1 MSGSP
6 NIANQ
11 KSLSSVLNG
20 PATMAESMRA
30 SASNSIN
37 SLTNSIK
44 SLNSNISAPLQ
55 ESISSVSSTGPGIV
69 IIPIIIGI
77 GVLIIALT
85 LIIVYRSDIEAGFIS
100 AYNYLANHF
109 SSSKN
114 TTQEQQL
121 QEQQKKEHEE
131 HIQSQ
136 NRPPPLEHSPLT
148 YPPQQQDPPKSTL
161 DVVNKMIP
169 GGKQVFNVSA
179 NKYTYNDAE
188 PLCKALGAELAT
200 YDQVK
205 QAWDDGADWCN
216 YGWVKGQA
224 AIYPTQKSTFDELQ
238 GGGNDDERLAC
249 GTPGINGGYFDN
261 PELRFGVNCYGDK
274 PAQTSNDLRITNTHN
289 NPPLGPDGLKRKNKE
304 LAYKAQID
312 TIGLLP
318 FRANT
323 WSE

>member
-20 PATMAESMRA
+20 PATMAESMRT
-30 SASNSIN
+30 SASKSIN

-55 ESISSVSSTGPGIV
+55 ESISSVPSTGPGLA
-69 IIPIIIGI
+69 IIPIILGI

-85 LIIVYRSDIEAGFIS
+85 LIIVYRSDIETGFNN
-100 AYNYLANHF
+100 AYTYLKNQF
-109 SSSKN
+109 SESK
-114 TTQEQQL
+114 TDTQVQEEQEQ
-121 QEQQKKEHEE
+121 EQD
-131 HIQSQ
+131 
-136 NRPPPLEHSPLT
+136 RPPPLEHSPLT
-148 YPPQQQDPPKSTL
+148 YPPQNQDPPDSSL
-161 DVVNKMIP
+161 DVVNKLLP
-169 GGKQVFNVSA
+169 GSKQVFNVSA

-205 QAWDDGADWCN
+205 QAWDSGADWCN

-224 AIYPTQKSTFDELQ
+224 AVYPTQKSTFDELQ

-249 GTPGINGGYFDN
+249 GTPGVNGGYFDN

-274 PAQTSNDLRITNTHN
+274 PSQTSNDLRITNQHN

-323 WSE
+323 WSA